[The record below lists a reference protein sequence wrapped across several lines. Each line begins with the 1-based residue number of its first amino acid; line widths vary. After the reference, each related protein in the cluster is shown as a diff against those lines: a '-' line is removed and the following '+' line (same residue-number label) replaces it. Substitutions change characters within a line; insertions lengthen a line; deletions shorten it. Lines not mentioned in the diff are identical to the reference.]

1 MQCSKLRVRP
11 APDAHISVVGCTF
24 FNELLWLYTRGVHG
38 EGVGRTFYEPVHSD
52 RAHNQTLISNTGM
65 L

>member
-1 MQCSKLRVRP
+1 MQCSNLRVRH
-11 APDAHISVVGCTF
+11 APGTHISIVGCTF
-24 FNELLWLYTRGVHG
+24 FNELLWLYTMGVHR
-38 EGVGRTFYEPVHSD
+38 EGVGRRFYEPVHSD